1 MYYMASKTKKFKLSP
16 RTIIS
21 IITIIL
27 VCVVIFENHETI
39 RQAITH
45 LADTNIFVLLLL
57 IPEQLFMYYCC
68 GQVFFSFLTAKKNV
82 KKVSQFDLMRISLEL
97 NFVNHAVPA
106 GGFGGLAYIT
116 WRLRGFG
123 VTAGQSSFIYA
134 LRYVITIC
142 ANQFQTIIAV
152 IFLLAFSAIPANGM
166 WIVWLT
172 ALISVSVVALIVFLI
187 VVTSSLKRIHKMTD
201 IAVKICDWG
210 VKTFTLGRKTNKLK
224 REIIEKYLVDIHEDL
239 LTARRNKR
247 LLIRP
252 ILWGIVYSFLEVAIY
267 WIVAISRGQPG
278 VLPQILIG
286 EAIGSALGVLFP
298 IGPYEVGMVGVMGI
312 LGVEDA
318 LSIVCI
324 ARVVVLSMTIATGY
338 GFYQN
343 AISKIGKKE
352 REALEKETGGV

>member
-1 MYYMASKTKKFKLSP
+1 MASKTKQPKKFKLTA
-16 RTIIS
+16 RTVIS
-21 IITIIL
+21 IITVIL
-27 VCVVIFENHETI
+27 VCVVIFENRETI
-39 RQAITH
+39 HQAINH
-45 LADTNIFVLLLL
+45 IADTNLFVLLLL

-68 GQVFFSFLTAKKNV
+68 GQVFLSFLVAKKNV
-82 KKVSQFDLMRISLEL
+82 KKISQFELVRISLEL

-116 WRLRGFG
+116 WRLHKFG
-123 VTAGQSSFIYA
+123 VTPGQASFTYA

-152 IFLLAFSAIPANGM
+152 IFMLLFSAIPASGM

-172 ALISVSVVALIVFLI
+172 ALISVGVVALIAFLI
-187 VVTSSLKRIHKMTD
+187 IIASSLDRIRKIAD
-201 IAVKICDWG
+201 LAVKFCDWG
-210 VKTFTLGRKTNKLK
+210 VKTITFGRKTNKLK
-224 REIIEKYLVDIHEDL
+224 RETIEKYLTDIHEDL
-239 LTARRNKR
+239 ITARRNKR

-252 ILWGIVYSFLEVAIY
+252 ILWGVVYSFLEVAIY

-278 VLPQILIG
+278 ILPQILVG

-298 IGPYEVGMVGVMGI
+298 IGPYEVGMVSVMGI

-324 ARVVVLSMTIATGY
+324 ARVIVLSMTILTGY

-352 REALEKETGGV
+352 REALEQETGGV